1 MRRPVKSFVGAACLL
16 VIAAAFLGIG
26 WLGITN
32 PTVLLDPLGIQLPSL
47 QTAAVARATAFS
59 EARAT
64 YGGLLMA
71 LGLLFLTGVFIGRVR
86 GVALAVALVCL
97 CGLVAGR
104 GVSLALDG
112 APTYLA
118 WLLLAVEALGVLVV
132 VAALLKRR
140 RVAQVA
146 ARAARVA
153 ARAAGQSL
161 AGDSPAGGADKSA
174 P

>member
-1 MRRPVKSFVGAACLL
+1 MRRPVKSFVGAASLL
-16 VIAAAFLGIG
+16 VIAAAFLGVG
-26 WLGITN
+26 WFGITN
-32 PTVLLDPLGIQLPSL
+32 PPVLLDPLGIQLPSL
-47 QTAAVARATAFS
+47 QTEAVVRATALS

-71 LGLLFLTGVFIGRVR
+71 LGLLFLAGVFIGRVR
-86 GVALAVALVCL
+86 GVALAVALISL

-132 VAALLKRR
+132 AAALLKRQ
-140 RVAQVA
+140 RVGRAA

-153 ARAAGQSL
+153 ARAA
-161 AGDSPAGGADKSA
+161 AEPPATPAPAGGESA
-174 P
+174 STP